1 MEETAKVRLS
11 KEEVETI
18 KSIVKKYD
26 PAAEILIFGSRTDL
40 TKRGGDID
48 MLIVS
53 GKIDYRIR
61 RKIRVDLQL
70 ALGDRKVDLIITD
83 NPEKNEFTKIAYKYG
98 VKI

>member
-1 MEETAKVRLS
+1 MEEAAKVRLS

-48 MLIVS
+48 ILIVS
-53 GKIDYRIR
+53 DKIDYRIR

>member
-48 MLIVS
+48 ILIVS

-83 NPEKNEFTKIAYKYG
+83 DPEKNEFTKIAYKYG

>member
-53 GKIDYRIR
+53 DKIDYRIR

-83 NPEKNEFTKIAYKYG
+83 DPEKNEFTKIAYKYG

>member
-26 PAAEILIFGSRTDL
+26 PTAEILIFGSRTDL

-83 NPEKNEFTKIAYKYG
+83 DPEKNEFTKIAYKYG

>member
-83 NPEKNEFTKIAYKYG
+83 DPEKNEFTKIAYKYG

>member
-53 GKIDYRIR
+53 DKIDYRIR